1 MNREKTA
8 HVAPSIATEIRDALE
23 AEIERGLLRPGVAL
37 DEHTIAQRFKASR
50 TPVREA
56 LRQLAAQELVRLVP
70 RHGAYVSRLSIPQL
84 RSMLELLAE
93 LEALCAKYAAR
104 RSDDHHRDVVCA
116 ALDRCTH
123 AEQAGDAR
131 TYVEANHAFH
141 EAIYVASR
149 NAYLAEQVRGINKL
163 AQRYRSGVFREA
175 RELARSQR
183 DHRHIADAVLAGD
196 EDGAYGAMLLHTPAG
211 STGFSEFLSTLPA
224 EFFDEGGSAAG
235 RGTSQPR
242 YPHENFWYTN

>member
-1 MNREKTA
+1 MIRETAMNIP
-8 HVAPSIATEIRDALE
+8 PSLAAGIRDALG
-23 AEIERGLLRPGVAL
+23 ADIERGLLRPGAPL
-37 DEHTIAQRFKASR
+37 DEHEIAQRFKASR

-56 LRQLAAQELVRLVP
+56 LRQLAAQELVRIVP

-104 RSDDHHRDVVCA
+104 RSDERHRDAVRG

-123 AEQAGDAR
+123 AEQARDAR
-131 TYVEANHAFH
+131 TYVDANHAFH

-149 NAYLAEQVRGINKL
+149 NGYLAEQVRGINKL

-183 DHRHIADAVLAGD
+183 DHQRIADAVLAGD
-196 EDGAYGAMLLHTPAG
+196 EDEAYASMLLHTPAG
-211 STGFSEFLSTLPA
+211 TTGFSEFLSTLPA
-224 EFFDEGGSAAG
+224 EFFDD
-235 RGTSQPR
+235 
-242 YPHENFWYTN
+242 